1 VGIILTWRVIAI
13 FRVTGRP
20 DSAVNGSD
28 CEDSTEF
35 GGISGDDKID
45 VPKHAGAQF

>member
-35 GGISGDDKID
+35 GESKVLSEIVIRPL
-45 VPKHAGAQF
+45 VEAR